1 VQHSAHGFGRLSPHL
16 VQQLLPHPSPS
27 LLDLR
32 SSSIL
37 RHRHSR
43 VLSEDLVNSLPP
55 KTLNPN
61 PKLLE
66 AHLNFVVFREG
77 SEPTFF
83 FFFLFYLAIYHIFYL
98 KKIKRKKSL
107 KSFEVEK
114 ALKYQYL
121 MGIMC

>member
-1 VQHSAHGFGRLSPHL
+1 VFISVQHSAHGFGRLSPHL

-43 VLSEDLVNSLPP
+43 VHSEDLVNPLPP

-61 PKLLE
+61 PKLFE
-66 AHLNFVVFREG
+66 AHLLY
-77 SEPTFF
+77 SEKGRSQLFF
-83 FFFLFYLAIYHIFYL
+83 FFFSFFLFLLGYLSQFSTL
-98 KKIKRKKSL
+98 ENFKRKKP
-107 KSFEVEK
+107 E
-114 ALKYQYL
+114 
-121 MGIMC
+121 II